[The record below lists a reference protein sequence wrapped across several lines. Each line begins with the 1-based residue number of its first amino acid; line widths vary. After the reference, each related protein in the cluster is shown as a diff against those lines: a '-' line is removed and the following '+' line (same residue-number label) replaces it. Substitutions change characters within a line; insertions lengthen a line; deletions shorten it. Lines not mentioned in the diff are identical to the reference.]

1 MRLQLEMQHFVDVWS
16 ILASL
21 LRSRSSLK
29 QPVDKYVHDAKTD
42 RKGLLERVRSRES
55 EKMPMCHCVCLN
67 VRFDIVEV
75 TAMSR

>member
-29 QPVDKYVHDAKTD
+29 QPVDKYMMPRPT
-42 RKGLLERVRSRES
+42 ERGYWNE
-55 EKMPMCHCVCLN
+55 
-67 VRFDIVEV
+67 
-75 TAMSR
+75 